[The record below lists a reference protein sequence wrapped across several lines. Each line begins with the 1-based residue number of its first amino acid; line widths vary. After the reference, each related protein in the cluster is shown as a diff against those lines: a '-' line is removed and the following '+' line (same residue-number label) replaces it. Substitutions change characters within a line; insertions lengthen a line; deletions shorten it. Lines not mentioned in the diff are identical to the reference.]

1 MLTSILK
8 SPLSSILSGM
18 FGSSGGTTPPP
29 FDYDSNTYWW
39 DFRSTQTNNVIDTLG
54 DDTMAYA
61 YEAIAGTVYKSLDQ
75 ANKAKQ
81 PLIKT
86 NGIDFNKT
94 TPRKLQLIDTS
105 GICNATSGWYVAF
118 NLKPTTVSTTLMRI
132 SGASTSTNT
141 ARCWLEIAGGT
152 SAPLVRANIGNNDSG
167 TTTRLGTTASGA
179 IPNVATSLWS
189 TVEIQTDISTGV
201 AVMSAWVNG
210 TAQTIATPLTPIHTT
225 TFLATNPNLF
235 VIGNGLGT
243 NETNSFDGEIQQAI
257 FYNGVPSTGI
267 RSSISSYL
275 VGIKP

>member
-29 FDYDSNTYWW
+29 FDYDNNTYWW

-75 ANKAKQ
+75 ANKTKQ

-94 TPRKLQLIDTS
+94 TPRKLELINTS

-179 IPNVATSLWS
+179 IPNVATGLWS

-210 TAQTIATPLTPIHTT
+210 TAQTIATPLTPTHTT
-225 TFLATNPNLF
+225 TFLSTNPNLF
-235 VIGNGLGT
+235 VIGNGLGA
-243 NETNSFDGEIQQAI
+243 NETNSFDGEIQQI
-257 FYNGVPSTGI
+257 VFYNGVPSTGI